1 MYVKRFLNIG
11 SSGTLTL
18 LKTTEKGMTDSRG
31 FAWLFGLACVIVIL
45 AGLKAAEAITIP
57 IMLALFVAIISTP
70 FLRMMTS
77 RGVPSSIAVLVVLL
91 VLIIVGGLLV
101 TVVSQSI
108 DSFIQQLPTY
118 QQRFQV
124 MLSGLVPIL
133 ESLNFPI
140 TKETLMEHVN
150 PSSVMGTLGT
160 ALSAVSSLLTN
171 VFLVVFIVI
180 FILMEEASFP
190 RKFKAAMPDAQF
202 TLDTTNGF
210 MARVNKYLLIKTII
224 SVITG
229 VLVTIWLSLIGVD
242 FPVLWGLVAMLMN
255 FIPNVGS
262 LIAAVP
268 AVLLALIQLGFGDAA
283 LVALGYVVIN
293 VVMGNLIE
301 PRYMGK
307 GLGLSPLVVFLSLL
321 IWGWLFGPVGM
332 FLSIPLTMIV
342 KIALE
347 QYEGTQWIAIMLG
360 NDAPPI
366 QNEQDEKPVAS

>member
-1 MYVKRFLNIG
+1 MAEN
-11 SSGTLTL
+11 
-18 LKTTEKGMTDSRG
+18 RG
-31 FAWLFGLACVIVIL
+31 LVWLIGLASVIVIV

-57 IMLALFVAIISTP
+57 IMLALFIAIISTP
-70 FLRMMTS
+70 FLRMMTKH
-77 RGVPSSIAVLVVLL
+77 GVPSSLAVIIVLT
-91 VLIIVGGLLV
+91 VLIVFGGLLA
-101 TVVSQSI
+101 TVVSNSI
-108 DSFIQQLPTY
+108 DSFVRQLPHY
-118 QQRFQV
+118 QIRLQV
-124 MLSGLVPIL
+124 MLT
-133 ESLNFPI
+133 SLLPMM
-140 TKETLMEHVN
+140 ETLNLPVTREMLMEHVN
-150 PSSVMGTLGT
+150 PSNVMGTVGK
-160 ALSAVSSLLTN
+160 ALSAVGSLLTN

-180 FILMEEASFP
+180 FLLMEEATFP
-190 RKFKAAMPDAQF
+190 RKIRAAMPNANF
-202 TLDTTNGF
+202 TLDAASGF

-224 SVITG
+224 SFITG
-229 VLVTIWLSLIGVD
+229 TLVTVWLMFMGVD

-268 AVLLALIQLGFGDAA
+268 AVLLALVQLGFGDAA
-283 LVALGYVVIN
+283 VVALGYVAIN

-347 QYEGTQWIAIMLG
+347 QYEGTKWIAIMLG
-360 NDAPPI
+360 NDAPEPK
-366 QNEQDEKPVAS
+366 EESEKPAVS